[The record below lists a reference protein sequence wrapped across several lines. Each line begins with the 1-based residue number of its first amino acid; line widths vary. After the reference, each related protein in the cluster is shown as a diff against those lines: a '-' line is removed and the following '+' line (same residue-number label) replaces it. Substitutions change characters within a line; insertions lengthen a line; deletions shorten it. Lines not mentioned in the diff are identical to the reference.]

1 MVIVSANTGEF
12 EIGIS
17 ENGQTFDHIQLA
29 QILGIDQMIIA
40 INKMDTTEP
49 SFSEKRFEEIK
60 KEIFDYLKKIE
71 YQLLS
76 IVFVPISGL
85 YGDNLVVP
93 SKNMPWFTPWN
104 IQHKE
109 ESIRGRTILEALH
122 AIIFTYRPIDK
133 PLRLPLNDIYKI
145 GGIGTVPVGRV
156 ATGVLKPNMIVN
168 FAPSNLSSRVRSIE
182 MGGPFHGKISLR
194 RI

>member
-1 MVIVSANTGEF
+1 MLIVSASTGEF

-17 ENGQTFDHIQLA
+17 ENGQTFEHIQLA

-60 KEIFDYLKKIE
+60 KEIFDYLEKIE
-71 YQLLS
+71 YQLLN

-85 YGDNLVVP
+85 YGDNLVMP
-93 SKNMPWFTPWN
+93 SKNMSWFAPWN

-109 ESIRGRTILEALH
+109 EPIRGRTIWAALD
-122 AIIFTYRPIDK
+122 AIIFTYRSTDK
-133 PLRLPLNDIYKI
+133 PLRLPLNDICKI

-168 FAPSNLSSRVRSIE
+168 FTPSNLSSRVRSIE
-182 MGGPFHGKISLR
+182 MGGDFYGKISLR